1 MTDEPE
7 TGLITWFD
15 LTVENAE
22 EIRDFYQAVTGWS
35 SKPVSMG
42 EYSDFNMLV
51 DGIDDPVAGICHA
64 RGVNKTIP
72 SQWMMYIQV
81 DDLDSRL
88 EACRNHG
95 GEIVHGPIEAAGGRI
110 VVIRDPAGAVCAL
123 FQAAG

>member
-35 SKPVSMG
+35 SKPVPMG

>member
-35 SKPVSMG
+35 SKPVPMG

-51 DGIDDPVAGICHA
+51 EGIDDPVAGICHA